1 MNEKYVV
8 DTSVTAKLFV
18 NEPDRDKA
26 LLLYQRASK
35 KEVSLIAPELT
46 WYELNSVLTKA
57 QLPLEDIQRHLFV
70 FQAQVDNKIIE
81 IIPSSLEILNQAAE
95 IASVDT
101 RGKGYVSS
109 FDATFHAIALLE
121 NAVFITADR
130 THYNKTKD
138 SIGFVLEL
146 ANYL

>member
-1 MNEKYVV
+1 M
-8 DTSVTAKLFV
+8 
-18 NEPDRDKA
+18 
-26 LLLYQRASK
+26 
-35 KEVSLIAPELT
+35 IAPELT